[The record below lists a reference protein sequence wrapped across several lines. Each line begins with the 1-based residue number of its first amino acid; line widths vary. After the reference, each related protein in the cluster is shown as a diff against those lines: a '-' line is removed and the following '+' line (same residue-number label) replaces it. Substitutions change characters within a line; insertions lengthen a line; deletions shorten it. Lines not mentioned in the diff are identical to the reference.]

1 MAKSGA
7 FISYARKDGEAF
19 ANSLRERL
27 QSEAPDLRIWQ
38 DHRGIEGGVG
48 WWRQIE
54 EALENVEFLIIVMTD
69 ALLRSEITGKEW
81 RYARQQGV
89 CVYQVKGPGF
99 DFTNPRLTRWM
110 KKAQIYDLDDRRAR
124 GR

>member
-19 ANSLRERL
+19 ANALRKRL

-38 DHRGIEGGVG
+38 DRRGIEGGVG

-69 ALLRSEITGKEW
+69 ALLRSEITRKEW

-89 CVYQVKGPGF
+89 CVY
-99 DFTNPRLTRWM
+99 
-110 KKAQIYDLDDRRAR
+110 
-124 GR
+124 